1 MESDFERRGVREAIE
16 DVHCRTLAGVRGD
29 IGKLIYLASTRDYN
43 TGRYYH
49 DGLAFRFTADVA
61 EQALE
66 FSHRTIFERLVVSSL
81 EAFTQEV
88 EIFLRGTH
96 ESPEKVIGIWRKLE
110 PYRVTI
116 PQNSD
121 IVSVELFLSNVRMA
135 LAILES
141 RLSKPLPQFQQAAS
155 PPQ

>member
-1 MESDFERRGVREAIE
+1 MESGFERQGVREAIE
-16 DVHCRTLAGVRGD
+16 DVRRRTLAGVRGD
-29 IGKLIYLASTRDYN
+29 IGKLICLASTRDYN

-49 DGLAFRFTADVA
+49 DGLAFRFTAEVA

-66 FSHRTIFERLVVSSL
+66 FSHRAIFERLVLSSL
-81 EAFTQEV
+81 ETFTQEV
-88 EIFLRGTH
+88 EIFLRGNH

-110 PYRVTI
+110 PYRVTV

-121 IVSVELFLSNVRMA
+121 IVSVELFLSNTRIA

-141 RLSKPLPQFQQAAS
+141 RLSKTLPQVQQAAS
-155 PPQ
+155 LPQ